1 MMGMRRGSH
10 RESHGANFKG
20 CLSFVWA
27 VVFAAIYAPGTQA
40 QVTNLHAG
48 QSVDLASYANV
59 SGAGILVGDKLF
71 NDFSYVASDST
82 GLTNNLLPA
91 GAVTLSALT
100 NMTGFGLSFGA
111 PFHTSGNLLK
121 DFIIK
126 YAVTVTNASF
136 LISDVHMDYNG
147 TVVGNGYNL
156 VTETVFDSS
165 GFGGNQLGQIVV
177 QNPPSIPQTNL
188 TLVAAQPE
196 LFVQK
201 DIQLGGEGDGDQSSI
216 SIIDQTF
223 SQVAVPEPSSLVLAM
238 AGMFAFLSI
247 RRRK

>member
-1 MMGMRRGSH
+1 MASSKRSAIFRFCVSTTVALLFLGIA
-10 RESHGANFKG
+10 ANT
-20 CLSFVWA
+20 SR
-27 VVFAAIYAPGTQA
+27 A
-40 QVTNLHAG
+40 QVTNLQAG
-48 QSVDLASYANV
+48 QSVDLANYANV
-59 SGAGILVGDKLF
+59 SGAGILVGDKFF

-82 GLTNNLLPA
+82 GLTNNLLPV
-91 GAVTLSALT
+91 GAVTLSALS

-111 PFHTSGNLLK
+111 PFHTSGSLLK
-121 DFIIK
+121 DFVIK
-126 YAVTVTNASF
+126 YAVTVSNAPF

-147 TVVGNGYNL
+147 SVVGNGYNL

-177 QNPPSIPQTNL
+177 ENPPSIPQTNL
-188 TLVAAQPE
+188 TLVAAQPK

-238 AGMFAFLSI
+238 AGVFVFLSI

>member
-1 MMGMRRGSH
+1 MASSRGS
-10 RESHGANFKG
+10 
-20 CLSFVWA
+20 
-27 VVFAAIYAPGTQA
+27 VVFRLCVSIIVPMLLLGIAASTSRA
-40 QVTNLHAG
+40 QVTNLQAG
-48 QSVDLASYANV
+48 QSVDLANFVNV

-82 GLTNNLLPA
+82 GLTNNLLPS
-91 GAVTLSALT
+91 GAVTLSALS

-121 DFIIK
+121 DFVIK
-126 YAVTVTNASF
+126 YAVTVSNAAF

-147 TVVGNGYNL
+147 SVVGNGYNL

-188 TLVAAQPE
+188 TLNVAQPE
-196 LFVQK
+196 LFVEK
-201 DIQLGGEGDGDQSSI
+201 DIQLGGDGPGDQSSI

-238 AGMFAFLSI
+238 AGVFAFLSI